1 MSHLKA
7 VLPEG
12 WARGPGF
19 SWGMSGRGGKVLS
32 VAGQLAT
39 EKGGVQVAAGMP
51 FAKQFA
57 QCLRN
62 VVDVVAADGGKPTD
76 IAMMRA
82 YVRDMQAFKNS
93 AAEIRAA
100 WMEILGKHFP
110 AMTMVEV
117 TMLFDANAMVEI
129 DALAVIQTD

>member
-1 MSHLKA
+1 MSA
-7 VLPEG
+7 Q
-12 WARGPGF
+12 
-19 SWGMSGRGGKVLS
+19 GGKVLS

-39 EKGGVQVAAGMP
+39 EKGGVEVPKGMP

-82 YVRDMQAFKNS
+82 YVRDIQAFKDS
-93 AAEIRAA
+93 AAEIRTA

-117 TMLFDANAMVEI
+117 TMLFDPDAMIEI
-129 DALAVIQTD
+129 DALAVIQTA